1 MRVVV
6 TGVGIVSSLGA
17 SAEETF
23 RRLAS
28 GERGLST
35 IDVFD
40 VSAQRAALGAV
51 VRGVPVPAGD
61 DWSRATAFAARAGAE
76 ALAQAGV
83 DPKSARVGLVVGA
96 TTAGLFENEVEVAA
110 MWAGDVPREPKPR
123 LRSFPMSSTTTA
135 LQAALGPF
143 ARDRNV
149 ASACSSGATA
159 LALAIDWLL
168 EDPTLD
174 AVLAGGADGL
184 CRLTLSGFN
193 ALGAIDPEPC
203 RPFDVARRGL
213 NLGEGAGFLVVE
225 RAERASARKATVL
238 AELAAV
244 TLGAEAHHITN
255 PEPGGPSAARIIS
268 AALARAGVRP
278 SDVDYV
284 NAHGTATPLNDST
297 ESSALALALGAELA
311 RIPVSSSKAQIGHT
325 LAAAGAIEA
334 AISVLALAKK
344 TLPPTAGLVDVDPE
358 CPLVHLREARSVG
371 RVRAVLSNS
380 FGFGGMDAAVVV
392 TEPGAFAEP
401 ALDVHEVVVTGA
413 AIVGPNGIES
423 GADVPANPPTGSVPD
438 AVLALDARSRRFD
451 RSAKL
456 CVVAARAA
464 LDEAA
469 LTGATTVSTPTVGI
483 VFGSA
488 FSAVDESATF
498 LQRVRDKGP
507 RLASPIDFPN
517 LVPSSPIGNASVY
530 LGLAGPALAT
540 ADLRASAESAI
551 ATAFEMVAAG
561 EVESIVC
568 GGLAVKSALIDAIF
582 FPLFHGDLSPLP
594 RSEGASAVVLE
605 RASAAKARGARAL
618 ARVASIGTS
627 RSALGPP
634 PVGAIVVAALPA
646 AAIARALEGTPWANV
661 PATSVLDLTGNHEA
675 AGGGAVAHAVR
686 LLAGGAAPAVLTV
699 GLSEGSATF
708 ILLVAP

>member
-23 RRLAS
+23 RRLVS

-35 IDVFD
+35 IDLFD
-40 VSAQRAALGAV
+40 VSGQRATLGAV
-51 VRGVPVPAGD
+51 VRGVPVPTGD

-76 ALAQAGV
+76 ALTQAGI
-83 DPKSARVGLVVGA
+83 DPKTARVGLVVGA

-110 MWAGDVPREPKPR
+110 MWAGEVPREPKPR

-135 LQAALGPF
+135 LESALGPF
-143 ARDRNV
+143 VRDRNV

-159 LALAIDWLL
+159 LALALDWLL

-225 RAERASARKATVL
+225 RSQHARARGANVL

-255 PEPGGPSAARIIS
+255 PEPGGASAARIIS
-268 AALARAGVRP
+268 AALSRAGVRP
-278 SDVDYV
+278 SDLDYV

-297 ESSALALALGAELA
+297 ESSALASALGAELG

-325 LAAAGAIEA
+325 LAAAGAIEV
-334 AISVLALAKK
+334 AISVLALSRK
-344 TLPPTAGLVDVDPE
+344 TLPPTVGLVDVDPE

-392 TEPGAFAEP
+392 TEPDAFAEP
-401 ALDVHEVVVTGA
+401 DLHVRAVVVTGA
-413 AIVGPNGIES
+413 AIVGPSGVGN
-423 GADVPANPPTGSVPD
+423 GADVPTSPPTGSVPD

-464 LDEAA
+464 LEEAA
-469 LTGATTVSTPTVGI
+469 LAGSPTVGI
-483 VFGSA
+483 AFGSA

-530 LGLAGPALAT
+530 LGLGGPALAT
-540 ADLRASAESAI
+540 AALRASAESAI
-551 ATAFEMVAAG
+551 AAAFEMVAAG
-561 EVESIVC
+561 EAEAIVC

-582 FPLFHGDLSPLP
+582 FPLFHADLSPVP

-605 RASAAKARGARAL
+605 RASAASARGARAL

-627 RSALGPP
+627 RSALDAPP
-634 PVGAIVVAALPA
+634 NGAIVVAALPDE
-646 AAIARALEGTPWANV
+646 AIVRALEGTPWASV
-661 PATSVLDLTGNHEA
+661 PRTCVLALTGNHEA
-675 AGGGAVAHAVR
+675 SGGGAVAHAVR
-686 LLAGGAAPAVLTV
+686 LLARGVAPAVLTV
-699 GLSEGSATF
+699 GVSEGSSTF
-708 ILLVAP
+708 ILLLAP